1 MCWHAHVRARQCV
14 LGCVCF
20 CVRACARA
28 RLRACVRACVCRV
41 LRRRWPS
48 ACRGSRRDCLPPL
61 RVTRWIGIHG
71 FTPSSL
77 PPLPYLPCVCS
88 AGDRDRQP
96 AAVVSVCRIS
106 PGGLA
111 IGAHDPGKPEGTSGS
126 IETVESDGAVPSHG
140 QPPSESPS
148 RADPRRIS
156 LWPGPASLSHAAGRG
171 AESGS
176 VAGLSF
182 RISGRSG
189 SRPGGRGQ
197 RPAQS
202 CP

>member
-1 MCWHAHVRARQCV
+1 M

-20 CVRACARA
+20 VCELARE
-28 RLRACVRACVCRV
+28 RACVRACELVFV
-41 LRRRWPS
+41 EFGDGQPAAATAET
-48 ACRGSRRDCLPPL
+48 ACRSSESPMDAN

-96 AAVVSVCRIS
+96 AADVSACRTS
-106 PGGLA
+106 LDELA
-111 IGAHDPGKPEGTSGS
+111 ICAHDPGRLHRDSRVGLSRCSTGPRPA
-126 IETVESDGAVPSHG
+126 TVTIAAE
-140 QPPSESPS
+140 SESPS

-156 LWPGPASLSHAAGRG
+156 LLPGPASLSHAAGRG
-171 AESGS
+171 ADSAESGS
-176 VAGLSF
+176 VAWFSF